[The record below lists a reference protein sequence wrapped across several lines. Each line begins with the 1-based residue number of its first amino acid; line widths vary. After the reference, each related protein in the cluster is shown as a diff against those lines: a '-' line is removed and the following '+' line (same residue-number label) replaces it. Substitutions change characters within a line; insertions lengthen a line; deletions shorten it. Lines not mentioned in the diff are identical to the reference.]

1 MVSGW
6 RAGLLGM
13 LLGTVPALAQAQN
26 FCVYDPV
33 GAQGQA
39 FAIAKDYALAA
50 RAWGVNLT
58 LQAYTDDRVAAEDFK
73 AGQCDGV
80 AITGLR
86 GRAFNL
92 FAGSVDSIGAIP
104 SYAHLRAVLE
114 VMASPKVADLMR
126 SGAYEVVG
134 VMPLGAAYV
143 FVRDRGINSIE
154 KIAGKKIAVLDFD
167 KSQAKLVQQLG
178 AQPVASEL
186 INFATKFNNG
196 QVDLIVA
203 PAIAYKPF
211 EIYKG
216 LADNGAVYRFPLL
229 QLTASMIIRRDRFPV
244 SYGQQS
250 REYMLSQVDAAQR
263 LIEQAESGIPD
274 RYWLELAAT
283 DREKYFQMLREA
295 RMQLTREG
303 FYDPRMM
310 NMLRKVRCRL
320 QPAQAECAVSVE

>member
-6 RAGLLGM
+6 RAGVLGGLLG
-13 LLGTVPALAQAQN
+13 LFSLPGAAQT

-50 RAWGVNLT
+50 RGWGVNLT

-92 FAGSVDSIGAIP
+92 FAGSIDSVGAIP

-114 VMASPKVADLMR
+114 VMASPKVADFMR
-126 SGAYEVVG
+126 SGPYEVVG

-154 KIAGKKIAVLDFD
+154 KIAGRKIAVLDFD

-196 QVDLIVA
+196 QVDVIVA

-216 LADNGAVYRFPLL
+216 LAENGAVYRFPLL
-229 QLTASMIIRRDRFPV
+229 QLTASMLVRRDRFPPG
-244 SYGQQS
+244 YGQKS

-263 LIEQAESGIPD
+263 LIEQSESGIPD
-274 RYWLELAAT
+274 RYWLELAPA

-295 RMQLTREG
+295 RIQLTREG

-320 QPAQAECAVSVE
+320 QPAQAECAASVE